1 VFLSLVVAVYTAAVR
16 LPAKAATA
24 AGGIALAGIVAN
36 SIVRFAGA
44 YGAEAIAGLLPL
56 AGWVIVPFAV
66 GRGVR
71 VGRESQARDR
81 AEELRRHAYE
91 ERLRIAQEVH
101 DVVGHGLAAI
111 NMQAEI
117 ALHVLPKRPE
127 HAETALEAISRTS
140 KQALDELRA
149 TLTVLRRDGDT
160 RLGLARLDEI
170 VARVEGAGVP
180 VTVTVRGARR
190 SLPDDVD
197 LAGYRIV
204 QEALTNVIRHAGT
217 APATVRVEYQPQTV
231 TIEVTDQGNAEP
243 APSDGHG
250 IAGMR
255 ERVAALGGQF
265 EAGPRDGQGFRVYAC
280 LPTT

>member
-1 VFLSLVVAVYTAAVR
+1 MA
-16 LPAKAATA
+16 
-24 AGGIALAGIVAN
+24 
-36 SIVRFAGA
+36 
-44 YGAEAIAGLLPL
+44 
-56 AGWVIVPFAV
+56 WVIVPLAL
-66 GRGVR
+66 GLGVR
-71 VGRESQARDR
+71 VGRESVARER

-127 HAETALEAISRTS
+127 HAQTALQAISRTS
-140 KQALDELRA
+140 KEALDELRA
-149 TLTVLRRDGDT
+149 TLTVLRRDGDV

-170 VARVEGAGVP
+170 VARLEGAGVP

-204 QEALTNVIRHAGT
+204 QEALTNVLRHAGA
-217 APATVRVEYQPQTV
+217 APATVQVEYRPDTV
-231 TIEVTDQGNAEP
+231 TIEVIDTGGAPAEP
-243 APSDGHG
+243 NTDGHG
-250 IAGMR
+250 LAGMR

-265 EAGPRDGQGFRVYAC
+265 EAGPRADRGFRVYAC
-280 LPTT
+280 LPTS